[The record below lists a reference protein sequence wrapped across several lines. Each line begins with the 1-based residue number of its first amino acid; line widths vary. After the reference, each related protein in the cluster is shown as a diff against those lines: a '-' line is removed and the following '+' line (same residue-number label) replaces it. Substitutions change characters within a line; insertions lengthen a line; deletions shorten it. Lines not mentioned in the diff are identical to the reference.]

1 MGTEII
7 EKCKG
12 RRCLLL
18 VTLLVGT
25 EMGTKLLEDSV
36 AIPINILTAKNLCL
50 SKATS
55 KNSEQNILTQVCK
68 GVYSSSHLNPPVL

>member
-1 MGTEII
+1 MGIEII
-7 EKCKG
+7 EKCK
-12 RRCLLL
+12 RHCCLLL

-55 KNSEQNILTQVCK
+55 KNLEQI
-68 GVYSSSHLNPPVL
+68 YSPKCAKMYIHHLP